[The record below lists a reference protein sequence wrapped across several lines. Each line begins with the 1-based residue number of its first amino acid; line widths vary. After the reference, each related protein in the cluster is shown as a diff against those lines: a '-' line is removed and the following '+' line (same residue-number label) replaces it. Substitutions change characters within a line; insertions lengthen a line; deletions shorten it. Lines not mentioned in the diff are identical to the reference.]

1 MNSGFKDALSDSG
14 MSMYSLSKQTGIPYT
29 TINRL
34 VNEKLSINNCNAGAV
49 FKIASALGVQMEVLM
64 KGECVYTL
72 DEIAERI
79 APVAKKYN
87 IPKVYVFGSYARG
100 EANPDSDVD
109 LMIEGG
115 DFGALD
121 FVGIMEDFKVSLNK
135 SVDLIN
141 YETLFQ
147 ETTIERSKDFIKN
160 VNKEKIKLYESA

>member
-14 MSMYSLSKQTGIPYT
+14 MSMYSLSKQTGLPYT

-79 APVAKKYN
+79 APVAKKYK
-87 IPKVYVFGSYARG
+87 IPKVYIFGSYARG

-109 LMIEGG
+109 LMIEVGNLRG
-115 DFGALD
+115 LEVIGAL
-121 FVGIMEDFKVSLNK
+121 EEFKNALNK
-135 SVDLIN
+135 PVDLITTRSLTQERTQN
-141 YETLFQ
+141 YSKIF
-147 ETTIERSKDFIKN
+147 IENLENDRRLI
-160 VNKEKIKLYESA
+160 YG

>member
-14 MSMYSLSKQTGIPYT
+14 MSMYSLSKQTGLPYT

-87 IPKVYVFGSYARG
+87 IPKVYIFGSYARG

-109 LMIEGG
+109 LMIEVGNLRG
-115 DFGALD
+115 LEVIGAL
-121 FVGIMEDFKVSLNK
+121 EEFKNALNK
-135 SVDLIN
+135 PVDLI
-141 YETLFQ
+141 TTRSLTQ
-147 ETTIERSKDFIKN
+147 ERAKKYSKVFIDN
-160 VNKEKIKLYESA
+160 LENDRRLIYG